1 MTVLVAHTCHAEHR
15 EFCSDSL
22 NPMDETNF
30 LRAPPA
36 KIPFTMQAPVASL
49 TDTGEVSVLDHI
61 VLDDVGVYLCVLRRG
76 DDLASLRSRFNSPP

>member
-1 MTVLVAHTCHAEHR
+1 MRLPAQVVAIVSSAMLATTACAGTPAPE
-15 EFCSDSL
+15 SVD
-22 NPMDETNF
+22 
-30 LRAPPA
+30 APPA